1 MLLIVVKIIEKH
13 SKMMQ
18 HKVTCEFD
26 RCFLKMRNMC
36 SRIGNSSEFIFR
48 RALIVAFFTFSFS
61 SIIFVPNAAYAICCT
76 ECADSDCDA
85 ATDFI
90 DDAHEDIIDR
100 VTAEFDYDLEEF
112 EEWLIEVMFKTQFL
126 PAMADMATQMSA
138 VAMQYTQA
146 IGMFLDAQ
154 NQMDTQRLFRK
165 LQFEA
170 HKDYKPS
177 QDYCWFGTNVR
188 SLVATENLAQY
199 NSLALSQMA
208 MARQMGS
215 ANVAGSV
222 DADGDYK
229 ARWEQF
235 VRTYCDPRDNNR
247 QSAGTGLDLA
257 CDRNGIASGTA
268 AGAEDRQ
275 RMNRDIDYTRLIEE
289 PRTLNIDMVDTTLDV
304 TAEPLDTLIA
314 ATIEEPRDE
323 EDVIALS
330 KNLYGHRVLSRELSR
345 VVMKSSNA
353 KKLYL
358 ALRSVAA
365 KRSVAQASFNA
376 IVGLKSSGT
385 SHDKMEPG
393 DTFAHPAVGVG
404 LPATVGAGLLATK
417 HSGRFMAAI
426 VQELLPAEPAG
437 VGGNIFDLIGYSPSY
452 YSQLEFLTKRIYQNP
467 DFYANLYDT
476 PANVSRKK
484 VAMRAIEL
492 MIDRAIYESQLRRE
506 MSVSVL
512 LSSKLRE
519 THRSANEGLATSVGD

>member
-1 MLLIVVKIIEKH
+1 MCNKVV
-13 SKMMQ
+13 
-18 HKVTCEFD
+18 
-26 RCFLKMRNMC
+26 
-36 SRIGNSSEFIFR
+36 NSSGLVFR
-48 RALIVAFFTFSFS
+48 RVLRSAFFILIFCSFLS
-61 SIIFVPNAAYAICCT
+61 APKVSYAICCT
-76 ECADSDCDA
+76 ECPTSDCDA
-85 ATDFI
+85 ATTFI
-90 DDAHEDIIDR
+90 DNAHEDIIDR
-100 VTAEFDYDLEEF
+100 VNTEFDYDLEEF

-126 PAMADMATQMSA
+126 PAMADMATQMSS

-170 HKDYKPS
+170 HRDYKPS

-208 MARQMGS
+208 MARQLGS
-215 ANVAGSV
+215 SNVAGSTGV
-222 DADGDYK
+222 DGDYK

-247 QSAGTGLDLA
+247 QVAGTGLDLA
-257 CDRNGIASGTA
+257 CDRNGLAPGTD
-268 AGAEDRQ
+268 AGAEDKQ

-304 TAEPLDTLIA
+304 TAEPLDTMIVGP
-314 ATIEEPRDE
+314 IEEPRDE

-330 KNLYGHRVLSRELSR
+330 KNLYGHKVLSRELSR
-345 VVMKSSNA
+345 VVMGGSSA
-353 KKLYL
+353 KKLYI

-365 KRSVAQASFNA
+365 KRGVAQASFNA

-385 SHDKMEPG
+385 AHEKMPLAN
-393 DTFAHPAVGVG
+393 TFAHPAVALG
-404 LPATVGAGLLATK
+404 LPATVGAGVLATK
-417 HSGRFMAAI
+417 HSGRFMASI
-426 VQELLPAEPAG
+426 VQELLPADPAG
-437 VGGNIFDLIGYSPSY
+437 VGVNIFDLIGYSPSY

-476 PANVSRKK
+476 PANVTRKK

-519 THRSANEGLATSVGD
+519 SHRSANEGLATSSGN